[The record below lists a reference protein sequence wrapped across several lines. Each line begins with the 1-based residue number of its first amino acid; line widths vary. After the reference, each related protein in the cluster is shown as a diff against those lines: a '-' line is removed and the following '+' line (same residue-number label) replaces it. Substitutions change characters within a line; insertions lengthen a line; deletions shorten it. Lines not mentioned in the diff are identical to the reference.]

1 MNLVTKTAILVAT
14 IGLSQAATAR
24 PAQIDT
30 SGCMEEF
37 RACMAAGY
45 DPDMCRDN
53 YWLCRYGYVPVKA
66 MVVPAVDERRR

>member
-1 MNLVTKTAILVAT
+1 MNPVTKTAILVAA

-30 SGCMEEF
+30 SGCMEEY
-37 RACMAAGY
+37 RACMAVGY

-53 YWLCRYGYVPVKA
+53 YWLCRYGYVPVK
-66 MVVPAVDERRR
+66 VVGTPETGARER